1 MSIAT
6 LVTGGVGSF
15 SDVAHLVRDGLDA
28 STVARATILTEAFGS
43 SSSRSAFFVTEGFGP
58 AALVTAPA
66 TILTQAL
73 GTTTA
78 RSAYLVTEG
87 FGTPG
92 VGMDT
97 GTTTLPQVTVAGA
110 GTLIVDDV
118 GVVAEVTLPTLT
130 AAGLGTVGSDHGT
143 VAFPQI
149 IATGLGT
156 VSVAGTATVA
166 LPQVTVAG
174 SGVVGG
180 IFTPTISVTLT
191 DVNNAIIPNLLG
203 LYVAWWDDPL
213 IVDGTAATLTWSG
226 QSTNS
231 NGVLSVTSVPGSAL
245 AAGEV
250 GWIEVTDSDGTV
262 TQSPVAKVA
271 AGPIQVS

>member
-15 SDVAHLVRDGLDA
+15 GDIAHLVRDGLDA
-28 STVARATILTEAFGS
+28 TSG
-43 SSSRSAFFVTEGFGP
+43 
-58 AALVTAPA
+58 VTAPA
-66 TILTQAL
+66 TILTQ
-73 GTTTA
+73 GFGSTSS
-78 RSAYLVTEG
+78 RSAFLVTEG
-87 FGTPG
+87 FGPSGAGT
-92 VGMDT
+92 DT
-97 GTTTLPQVTVAGA
+97 GTVTLPHISLAGA
-110 GTLIVDDV
+110 GTLIIDDV
-118 GVVAEVTLPTLT
+118 GASADITLPTVT
-130 AAGLGTVGSDHGT
+130 AAGLGTVGTDYGVVT
-143 VAFPQI
+143 LPQI
-149 IATGLGT
+149 TAAGLGT
-156 VSVAGTATVA
+156 VSVAGTATAV

-180 IFTPTISVTLT
+180 VFTPTISVTLT
-191 DVNNAIIPNLLG
+191 DVNNAIIPNLSG

-231 NGVLSVTSVPGSAL
+231 SGMLSVTSVPGSAL

-250 GWIEVTDSDGTV
+250 GWIEVTNSDGTI